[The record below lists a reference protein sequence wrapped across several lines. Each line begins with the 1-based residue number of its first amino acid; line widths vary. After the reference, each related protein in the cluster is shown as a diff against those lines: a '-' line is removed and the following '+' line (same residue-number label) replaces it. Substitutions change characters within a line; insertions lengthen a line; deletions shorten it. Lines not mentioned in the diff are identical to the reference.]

1 MEALGDPRETVTS
14 PAVTERNR
22 DRNHIGPL
30 PTWNAIEVANEVIE
44 EVVGIQFF
52 DDQLH
57 QRARPGEPSGAR
69 RERTHCARTKL
80 RPPPLGIELLF
91 RPSGVF
97 EESIDVERK
106 IVDLA
111 HAQTSRIATR
121 TRVEMAG
128 GLGRPQLRCGCA
140 DVARGCARVTTD
152 EGQWTVVRRRPAAR
166 SRVNRPSC
174 QGVR

>member
-57 QRARPGEPSGAR
+57 ERARPGEPRGAR

-97 EESIDVERK
+97 ELTVDVDEDWT
-106 IVDLA
+106 DLA
-111 HAQTSRIATR
+111 HGCTSTNHGTRNADRVPTIA
-121 TRVEMAG
+121 E
-128 GLGRPQLRCGCA
+128 GLGRP
-140 DVARGCARVTTD
+140 RGY
-152 EGQWTVVRRRPAAR
+152 
-166 SRVNRPSC
+166 
-174 QGVR
+174 GV